1 MIMNITYHQYI
12 IYANL
17 HYPEQVFPQP
27 FLLMHKILAFFS
39 PQLKHKKQVIR
50 MHVASYVSKVLA
62 LHCLQRRLVRF
73 FSWYLYNNDGGLDD

>member
-1 MIMNITYHQYI
+1 MNITYHQYI

-50 MHVASYVSKVLA
+50 IHVASSKLCIQGA
-62 LHCLQRRLVRF
+62 CFTLF
-73 FSWYLYNNDGGLDD
+73 TKKTS